1 MKYKISNFRI
11 EFYLFILFIIIN
23 KTVSY
28 ISFTFPYAL
37 SLSNGN
43 ILVIHKTGITICNIL
58 LSQIIKNITIFDN
71 DEQILTE
78 ASLSKITSTKINN
91 YIISI
96 INDKIHIFNDNGGL
110 LYVSNDSILSSSE
123 TAEYYTLGNNYYYL
137 IGFSHSK
144 SLYFFFYKY
153 DFDNNNNNL
162 VSSTKDLKNEYEIR
176 NKALSCQYMIQISQ
190 KEVIVCFFLIYDDD
204 YYLAIE
210 HFLIGNNNNIIKYSN
225 YETDYFDYDEIK
237 CIKSIVNPEHTRA
250 LVSLY
255 LYTGEI
261 NYFTY
266 NINIEMDEFEYT
278 CYDDDDRSRLQFYGL
293 KVNYYEEIEQFLL
306 SWIDN
311 KGKIIIVLFDKNFN
325 DMDDIYKYTECEKIY
340 GYSIIYSNNAL
351 KYYIIS
357 DVNCNGKNYPIN
369 LLYGD
374 MNYDE
379 DEKDEKVEKKKEEVG
394 EKEEEVGEKEK
405 EEEEEEKEKD
415 KEEEEK
421 KKEKEEE
428 EKERKEKEEE
438 IKKEGKEEEEEEEEK
453 GKEEEKE
460 KEKEEKE
467 KEEKEEK
474 KEEPE
479 EEKKEIKEE
488 EEKDKHYLEE
498 REKEKFEMENI
509 EEIKEKEFLDQ
520 ETMLKNDN
528 ECKLEKCQLC
538 NEESVLE
545 NLCIK
550 CNNKKEYYLLNFY
563 SFEKPN
569 YIDCVNN
576 ITKPPNF
583 YFNEENNDY
592 ESCFYTCATCDHGGD
607 GDENNCTSCEL
618 NHAKKPDF
626 PNSTNCVIKC
636 LYYYY
641 YTIFD
646 QYKCTPSAECP
657 KDYNLMIKEKKKCID
672 NCQND
677 DLYKYQY
684 NGECLEECPNNT
696 YYDENENKC
705 KDKDVNKCLLTE
717 NDLDIKIQNNITD
730 EELEEI
736 VRFYAKEFNY
746 NDNHVSLYKN
756 DIYSITLYK
765 NSECILKLSLEIP
778 EIDFGIC
785 EEKIKNIYEI
795 NEKLI
800 IAIIIKKAD
809 EINYSNSISF
819 SFYEPELGNKIPSKE
834 ICQDDNIIVVNNI
847 LYKLDTNSINLDF
860 ILNLTQQNINVFN
873 LTDAFYTDI
882 CYHFDSPINKDI
894 ALKDRILLCF
904 PNISLCEEDCSIKGV
919 NLTSLTS
926 ICECK
931 YNDIINDKIFGNYII
946 QQSQLEE
953 IKELISQT
961 NIEIISCY
969 KDIFFSKYYISST
982 GFFIVICL
990 IIVQIISMISFF
1002 YKDLYLIRKYI
1013 FTFTNQY
1020 ILFLKSQKNSRSIGG
1035 NNIVPNINER
1045 KVIKCMEP
1053 SKKRNI
1059 KAIRK
1064 ELIHYFFNI
1073 IYFK

>member
-1 MKYKISNFRI
+1 
-11 EFYLFILFIIIN
+11 
-23 KTVSY
+23 
-28 ISFTFPYAL
+28 
-37 SLSNGN
+37 
-43 ILVIHKTGITICNIL
+43 
-58 LSQIIKNITIFDN
+58 
-71 DEQILTE
+71 
-78 ASLSKITSTKINN
+78 
-91 YIISI
+91 
-96 INDKIHIFNDNGGL
+96 
-110 LYVSNDSILSSSE
+110 
-123 TAEYYTLGNNYYYL
+123 
-137 IGFSHSK
+137 
-144 SLYFFFYKY
+144 
-153 DFDNNNNNL
+153 
-162 VSSTKDLKNEYEIR
+162 
-176 NKALSCQYMIQISQ
+176 
-190 KEVIVCFFLIYDDD
+190 
-204 YYLAIE
+204 
-210 HFLIGNNNNIIKYSN
+210 
-225 YETDYFDYDEIK
+225 
-237 CIKSIVNPEHTRA
+237 
-250 LVSLY
+250 
-255 LYTGEI
+255 
-261 NYFTY
+261 
-266 NINIEMDEFEYT
+266 MDEFEYT

-379 DEKDEKVEKKKEEVG
+379 DEKDEKDEKVEKKKEEVG
-394 EKEEEVGEKEK
+394 EKEEEVGEK
-405 EEEEEEKEKD
+405 
-415 KEEEEK
+415 EEEK

-438 IKKEGKEEEEEEEEK
+438 IKKEGKEEEEEEEEEEK

-460 KEKEEKE
+460 KEKEE

-528 ECKLEKCQLC
+528 ECELEKCQLC

-550 CNNKKEYYLLNFY
+550 CNNKKEYYLLSFY

-607 GDENNCTSCEL
+607 GDENNCTSCEI
-618 NHAKKPDF
+618 NHVKKPDF

-819 SFYEPELGNKIPSKE
+819 SFYEPEIGNKIPSKE
-834 ICQDDNIIVVNNI
+834 ICQDDNIIVVNKI

-873 LTDAFYTDI
+873 
-882 CYHFDSPINKDI
+882 
-894 ALKDRILLCF
+894 
-904 PNISLCEEDCSIKGV
+904 
-919 NLTSLTS
+919 
-926 ICECK
+926 
-931 YNDIINDKIFGNYII
+931 
-946 QQSQLEE
+946 
-953 IKELISQT
+953 
-961 NIEIISCY
+961 
-969 KDIFFSKYYISST
+969 
-982 GFFIVICL
+982 
-990 IIVQIISMISFF
+990 
-1002 YKDLYLIRKYI
+1002 
-1013 FTFTNQY
+1013 
-1020 ILFLKSQKNSRSIGG
+1020 
-1035 NNIVPNINER
+1035 
-1045 KVIKCMEP
+1045 
-1053 SKKRNI
+1053 
-1059 KAIRK
+1059 
-1064 ELIHYFFNI
+1064 
-1073 IYFK
+1073 